1 MFLFADV
8 NQAIYQRAFDVPG
21 GFMTPL
27 QGLESPIVVLCEMGE
42 LRPESRRKLWYTG
55 LSRARAGLFVLAR
68 GEPGEDLDTVIRRA
82 TASESMP

>member
-1 MFLFADV
+1 
-8 NQAIYQRAFDVPG
+8 
-21 GFMTPL
+21 
-27 QGLESPIVVLCEMGE
+27 MGE